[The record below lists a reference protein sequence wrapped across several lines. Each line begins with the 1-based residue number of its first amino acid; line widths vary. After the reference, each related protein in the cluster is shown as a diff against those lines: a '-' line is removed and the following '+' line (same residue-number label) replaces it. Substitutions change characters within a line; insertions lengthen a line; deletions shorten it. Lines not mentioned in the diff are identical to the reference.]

1 MAAGRNN
8 RGFGGQFTSGLRY
21 EPSPMRTLSFA
32 ALCVALAACS
42 PPRPMVDAG
51 PDTSCG
57 IDCAAQEE
65 FGLIINRCFEY
76 STDPSA
82 PEALQ
87 PSIGALV
94 KNVFE
99 LEGGV
104 KSIPVEYNHGGQ
116 PLGTDYF
123 TFVDGQLTLLRR
135 IAGSS
140 SVTYRSDTTITGVTW
155 LPMGAA
161 AAQNFSTTRDAFLSS
176 DNSVTSTVYRVTT
189 DVPTTGEKRNPAMI
203 NSDNAIKLIFGETPD
218 HGSDPRRV
226 FVPGT
231 GFTVIV
237 SPFNLLGN
245 ASAVPNHLQRI
256 RDIGS
261 ADAGSEPCGLGVP

>member
-1 MAAGRNN
+1 
-8 RGFGGQFTSGLRY
+8 
-21 EPSPMRTLSFA
+21 MRTFSFA
-32 ALCVALAACS
+32 ALSIALAACS

-76 STDPSA
+76 STDPTTGES
-82 PEALQ
+82 P

-94 KNVFE
+94 KPIFE

-104 KSIPVEYNHGGQ
+104 KSIPVEYMRGGQ
-116 PLGTDYF
+116 SLGIDYF
-123 TFVDGQLTLLRR
+123 TIVDGQLTLLRR
-135 IAGSS
+135 IAGQPAR
-140 SVTYRSDTTITGVTW
+140 SVTYLTGTTVTGVTW

-161 AAQNFSTTRDAFLSS
+161 SGQNFSTTRDARLSADDS
-176 DNSVTSTVYRVTT
+176 ITSTVYRVTT
-189 DVPTTGEKRNPAMI
+189 DVPTVGEKRNPAMI
-203 NSDNAIKLIFGETPD
+203 ASDNAFKLIFGETPD
-218 HGSDPRRV
+218 HGSDPRRI

-245 ASAVPNHLQRI
+245 SSAVPNHLQRI

-261 ADAGSEPCGLGVP
+261 PDGGSDPCSLGAP